1 MKKQFVAVVLLLTCI
16 ATLTPP
22 AHADDVIEVTIPY
35 RFVVANTILPAGS
48 YTIAR
53 PSATNSSALIIRN
66 NNRAGLGIFVLPT
79 TFQSL
84 VTDKVELRFDQVGNR
99 YLLSEI
105 HTTLGV
111 YRVTKTSPQVR
122 SAQEQPASSPG
133 N

>member
-1 MKKQFVAVVLLLTCI
+1 MKRQFVAVVLLLTCI
-16 ATLTPP
+16 ATLKPP
-22 AHADDVIEVTIPY
+22 AHADDVIQATIPY

-84 VTDKVELRFDQVGNR
+84 VTDKVELTFDQVGNR

-111 YRVTKTSPQVR
+111 YRVTNTSPQVR
-122 SAQEQPASSPG
+122 R
-133 N
+133 